1 MKLGAEGLQSIASLK
16 LQPGQRVL
24 LRLDV
29 NVPIARGKVQD
40 DYRLKRSLPAIRQLT
55 ARRVSVVIVGH
66 LGRPDGKRVAA
77 DSLKPIAAWFS
88 KKLGKQVPLYDPF
101 RKPKDFDHI
110 QAMGKGQVCCLENL
124 RFYPGEEAEDVNFSS
139 ALACLADAYVNDA
152 FGVCH
157 RRGSSVTRLA
167 KLLPAAAGPL
177 LRAEVEA
184 LEKVTRHPHRPLVAV
199 VGGAKLGTKLPLLR
213 QLLEHCDRVLVG
225 GAMANTLLAAA
236 GHAVGAS
243 PVEKQLLPGLRKLVS
258 KHGHRHKLILP
269 IDVVS
274 SCSGRECKV
283 VRVGHTGR
291 RDLNHDIGPLTQQL
305 FAERIAWA
313 KTVAWNGPLGLF
325 ERREFS
331 HGTASIAAAV
341 AKSKA
346 FTVAGGGETVQAL
359 EQLGLTGHLSFV
371 STGGGAML
379 AFLAGE
385 RLPGLAALGYYGR

>member
-1 MKLGAEGLQSIASLK
+1 MLLPTIASLK

-29 NVPIARGKVQD
+29 NVPVVRGKIQD
-40 DYRLKRSLPAIRQLT
+40 DYRLRRSLPAIKQLL
-55 ARRVSVVIVGH
+55 AKKVGIIIVGH
-66 LGRPDGKRVAA
+66 LGRPDGKRVPA
-77 DSLKPIAAWFS
+77 DSLKPIAAWFGRV
-88 KKLGKQVPLYDPF
+88 LHRDVPLYDPF
-101 RKPKDFDHI
+101 RTPKDFDRI
-110 QAMGKGQVCCLENL
+110 QALGRSHVCFLENL
-124 RFYPGEEAEDVNFSS
+124 RFYPGEEANDVNFAS

-157 RRGSSVTRLA
+157 RTGASVVQLA
-167 KLLPAAAGPL
+167 KLLPSAAGPL
-177 LRAEVEA
+177 LQAEVAA
-184 LEKVTRHPHRPLVAV
+184 LETVTRHPQRPLVAV

-213 QLLEHCDRVLVG
+213 QLLERCDRVLVG
-225 GAMANTLLAAA
+225 GAMANTLLAAV

-243 PVEKQLLPGLRKLVS
+243 PVEKELLPSLRQLIRR
-258 KHGHRHKLILP
+258 HGHRHKLILP

-274 SCSGRECKV
+274 TCSGRECKV
-283 VRVGHTGR
+283 VQVGHTGR
-291 RDLNHDIGPLTQQL
+291 RDLNHDIGPLTRQL

-325 ERREFS
+325 EQPEFS
-331 HGTASIAAAV
+331 HGTSAVAAAV
-341 AKSKA
+341 AKSKG

-359 EQLGLTGHLSFV
+359 QQLGLAHRLSFV

>member
-1 MKLGAEGLQSIASLK
+1 MLRVEVALPTIPSLK

-29 NVPIARGKVQD
+29 NVPVARGKIQD
-40 DYRLKRSLPAIRQLT
+40 DYRLRRSLPAIKQLLGKK
-55 ARRVSVVIVGH
+55 VGVIIIGH
-66 LGRPDGKRVAA
+66 LGRPEGKRVPAE
-77 DSLKPIAAWFS
+77 SLKPIAAWFS
-88 KKLGKQVPLYDPF
+88 RRLGRAVPLFDPF
-101 RKPKDFDHI
+101 RTSKDFDRI
-110 QAMGKGQVCCLENL
+110 QALSRGHVCCLENL
-124 RFYPGEEAEDVNFSS
+124 RFYPGEAANDVNFAS

-157 RRGSSVTRLA
+157 RTGASVVRLA
-167 KLLPAAAGPL
+167 KLLPSAAGPL
-177 LRAEVEA
+177 LQAEIAA
-184 LEKVTRHPHRPLVAV
+184 LEKVTSHPQRPLVAI

-225 GAMANTLLAAA
+225 GAMANTLLAAV

-243 PVEKQLLPGLRKLVS
+243 PVEKKLLPSLRRLVRE
-258 KHGHRHKLILP
+258 HGHRHKLILP

-274 SCSGRECKV
+274 DCSGKQCKV
-283 VRVGHTGR
+283 VQVGHTGR
-291 RDLNHDIGPLTQQL
+291 RDLNHDIGPLTRQL

-325 ERREFS
+325 EQKEFS
-331 HGTASIAAAV
+331 HGTSAVAAAV
-341 AKSKA
+341 AKAKA